1 MERVHICPLDPE
13 PEAAFRRQFGDEATD
28 ALLVYPRT
36 ALQRMSARLAL
47 STALGRRFELAAHPD
62 GRPYLIGSQLHVSIS
77 HTQTH
82 VAAMV
87 GRSVA
92 GIDVQTV
99 RPKLMAM
106 LDRYLDEEEQHM
118 ALNGGLDAATA
129 LWCAKEA
136 VYKAAAM
143 AGLPFRDGIVIR
155 GDVWSADGVGAQLR
169 HAGEVR
175 SYRLSA
181 LRLTDAVA
189 SYIITGPKQEVTVV

>member
-1 MERVHICPLDPE
+1 MERVHICPLNPE
-13 PEAAFRRQFGDEATD
+13 PEGPFRARFGDEATD

-47 STALGRRFELAAHPD
+47 TTALGRKVELAAHPD
-62 GRPYLIGSQLHVSIS
+62 GRPCIVGSQLHISLS

-87 GRSVA
+87 SRTVA
-92 GIDVQTV
+92 GVDVQTV
-99 RPKLMAM
+99 RPKLLTM

-136 VYKAAAM
+136 VYKAAVM
-143 AGLPFRDGIVIR
+143 AGLPFRDGIQVR
-155 GDVWSADGVGAQLR
+155 GDIWAADGFTAELI
-169 HAGEVR
+169 HAGHVR
-175 SYRLSA
+175 TYRLSA

-189 SYIITGPKQEVTVV
+189 AYIVTGPKQEVTVL